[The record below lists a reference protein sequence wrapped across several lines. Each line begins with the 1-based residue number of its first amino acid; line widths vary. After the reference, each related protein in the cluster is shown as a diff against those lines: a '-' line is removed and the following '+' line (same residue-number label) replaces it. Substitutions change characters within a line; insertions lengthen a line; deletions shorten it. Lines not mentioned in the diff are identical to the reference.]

1 MQTSISPA
9 ARAVDAPRRA
19 IATMQREVAQ
29 KENEIMAPQVIV
41 YSCVTAGYDDV
52 TGTLLRGE
60 PVREDNVKF
69 VLFTSKVAL
78 SKTSLDVMLTIKL
91 ILVLAEL
98 FSGFIIVILG
108 LKASKDLI
116 ASKIFILEK

>member
-1 MQTSISPA
+1 
-9 ARAVDAPRRA
+9 
-19 IATMQREVAQ
+19 
-29 KENEIMAPQVIV
+29 
-41 YSCVTAGYDDV
+41 
-52 TGTLLRGE
+52 
-60 PVREDNVKF
+60 

-98 FSGFIIVILG
+98 FAGFIIVILG

-116 ASKIFILEK
+116 ASKIFSFTASIYMLGIPQNGLLH